1 MTESG
6 ATIIVGMI
14 VGLFWY
20 IWTAVSS
27 TSIQQEA
34 RSLEILEFQ
43 PAVFTLLLLPPIIF
57 DSGYSLNH
65 TTFFSNIGAIL
76 TFAFAGT
83 LVAFAVTAPVL
94 YYGLGGPN
102 GLLTPMEALA
112 FSALI
117 SAVDPV
123 ATLAIFTRSG

>member
-6 ATIIVGMI
+6 STIIVGMV
-14 VGLFWY
+14 VGLAWY
-20 IWTAVSS
+20 LATVGSS
-27 TSIQQEA
+27 SYVEEEA

-65 TTFFSNIGAIL
+65 STFFSNIGAIL

-94 YYGLGGPN
+94 YYGLGGKN
-102 GLLTPMEALA
+102 GMLTPMEALA

-123 ATLAIFTRSG
+123 AT